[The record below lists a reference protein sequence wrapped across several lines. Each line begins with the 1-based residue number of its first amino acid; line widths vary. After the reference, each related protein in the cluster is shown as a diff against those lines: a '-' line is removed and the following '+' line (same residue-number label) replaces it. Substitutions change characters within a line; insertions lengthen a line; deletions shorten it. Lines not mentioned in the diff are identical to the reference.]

1 MKSFINQEVQEA
13 DIADGL
19 RIVHGEKA
27 YSVIIGH
34 TEMKAPVT
42 LYQIG
47 DYMGCGNII
56 VFDERKG
63 NYEGVVLNY

>member
-1 MKSFINQEVQEA
+1 M
-13 DIADGL
+13 
-19 RIVHGEKA
+19 
-27 YSVIIGH
+27 IIGH